1 MTRTLRLGFIMGG
14 GVSLG
19 TFAGAALTEAIKQQ
33 LVYGQYPTGKKDEA
47 GNPIFKR
54 YDRIEVDVCSGA
66 SAGAIALALLLR
78 VLVNP
83 RDQYRFLGYASYEQL
98 RQVMHRDL
106 AAQFGADL
114 SQLLHQS
121 PTTYEQL
128 LAVQTAQAVQE
139 KVWAKEVDLE
149 RFLGTGYYEKDLRGK
164 ASFLDRG
171 VVDALGKRLFP
182 FEQPQ
187 AERLKHHTL
196 LGKRVLFGCTLANLN
211 HTLRQERAPHIP
223 AVKERELLQALN
235 DSAVERV
242 HSELRVFDLNFEP
255 IDAQQTDNYPLR
267 WVPYHHGAPI
277 TIAQKDQAG
286 KVHQKTVRSLS
297 SNAVWR
303 ELAATAIASGAV
315 PLAFEPVVL
324 TRYAYEFGKEWTRA
338 LADKTE
344 YPFTYVDGGLF
355 NNEPV
360 KEALHLATY
369 MDQVHPN
376 LHADR
381 QLIFVDPDV
390 TELESQFRLQA
401 HEKVALGRSIF
412 SGRTKISVKSTPARL
427 LSGLGHLVSALL
439 NEAQSIE
446 VGNVQQLL
454 VQLEQR
460 DQLRRLYRTAWGKLP
475 SDADLQAAI
484 VFLQNELTTKRTHLQ
499 LPPHVLSLPSELLRI
514 AQEEKDFLNEQLPL
528 EQEQALLDS
537 ALSFVHAEQPSQHD
551 HAQAWGLILSF
562 LMLDVAL
569 NLVGKNTA
577 TTLVPIA
584 PFDFYK
590 NTSPLQLLPLPGSGM
605 AGFTGFASVEAS
617 AYELKYGQFC
627 AKQILTLLQHIP
639 KDTPQNLVLP
649 SPFDYQLLD
658 AQLTATVREAFV
670 KRLKEMIPSSFNTVL
685 PLLSGYLSDSV
696 QQFIEHNLHPSR
708 QRSSFEFRLR
718 VPNEAYALQGFTPE
732 GAPERKLSTTP
743 IELANG
749 YYLVTHLQYDFQEQQ
764 WIGPHTNFL
773 QSLCVGQS
781 KFFED
786 VPLLN
791 IELPLMRRH
800 SDAHRSPYPIYEADV
815 QQLLRQ
821 NYFQDVA
828 AQIWML
834 KSDVEALDQTL
845 W

>member
-1 MTRTLRLGFIMGG
+1 MGG

-19 TFAGAALTEAIKQQ
+19 TFAGAALTEALKQQ
-33 LVYGQYPTGKKDEA
+33 LVYGQYPTGEQDEA
-47 GNPIFKR
+47 GRPIFKR
-54 YDRIEVDVCSGA
+54 YERIEVDVCSGA

-83 RDQYRFLGYASYEQL
+83 RDQYRFLGYASYERL
-98 RQVMHRDL
+98 RQAMHRDL
-106 AAQFGADL
+106 AAQFGAEL
-114 SQLLHQS
+114 GRLLHEA
-121 PTTYEQL
+121 PATYEQL
-128 LAVQTAQAVQE
+128 LAVQTAQAIQE

-149 RFLGTGYYEKDLRGK
+149 RFLGTGYYEKDLRDK

-182 FEQPQ
+182 FEQPE
-187 AERLKHHTL
+187 AERLNHHTL

-211 HTLRQERAPHIP
+211 HTLRQERTQQTP
-223 AVKERELLQALN
+223 VGKERELLQALN

-255 IDAQQTDNYPLR
+255 MDIEQTDAYPLK
-267 WVPYHHGAPI
+267 WVPYHKGAPI
-277 TIAQKDQAG
+277 TITQKDQSG
-286 KVHQKTVRSLS
+286 KVHQKTVRNLS

-324 TRYAYEFGKEWTRA
+324 TRYAYEFGQEWTDA

-360 KEALHLATY
+360 KEALRLATY
-369 MDQVHPN
+369 LDQVHPN
-376 LHADR
+376 AQADR

-412 SGRTKISVKSTPARL
+412 SGRTKIGVKSTPARL
-427 LSGLGHLVSALL
+427 LSGLGHLLSALL

-454 VQLEQR
+454 VQLEHR
-460 DQLRRLYRTAWGKLP
+460 NQLRHLYRTAWGTLP
-475 SDADLQAAI
+475 SDADLKASI
-484 VFLQNELTTKRTHLQ
+484 TFLEQELTTKRQALQ
-499 LPPHVLSLPSELLRI
+499 LPKRVLSLTSELLRI
-514 AQEEKDFLNEQLPL
+514 AQEETDFLKQQLPL
-528 EQEQALLDS
+528 TQTNQLLDS
-537 ALSFVHAEQPSQHD
+537 ALSFVHSETPSQHS
-551 HAQAWGLILSF
+551 HAQAWSLVLSF
-562 LMLDVAL
+562 LTLDIAL
-569 NLVGKNTA
+569 GLVGNNTA

-584 PFDFYK
+584 PFDFYH
-590 NTSPLQLLPLPGSGM
+590 NTTPLKLLPLPGSGM
-605 AGFTGFASVEAS
+605 AGFTGFASIEAS
-617 AYELKYGQFC
+617 AYELEYGRFC

-639 KDTPQNLVLP
+639 SDTPQNLELP
-649 SPFDYQLLD
+649 PPFDYQKLD
-658 AQLTATVREAFV
+658 NKLTDTVREAFV
-670 KRLKEMIPSSFNTVL
+670 KRLKELIPSSFSTVL
-685 PLLSGYLSDSV
+685 PLLSGYLNDSV
-696 QQFIEHNLHPSR
+696 QQFVEHNLHPSR

-718 VPNEAYALQGFTPE
+718 VPHEAYALQGFSPE
-732 GAPERKLSTTP
+732 GAPERKLSTPP
-743 IELANG
+743 IELADG
-749 YYLVTHLQYDFQEQQ
+749 YYLVTHLQYDFQEGQ

-815 QQLLRQ
+815 QRLLRKGH
-821 NYFQDVA
+821 FQDVA
-828 AQIWML
+828 AQIWTL
-834 KSDVEALDQTL
+834 KSDVEALDRSL